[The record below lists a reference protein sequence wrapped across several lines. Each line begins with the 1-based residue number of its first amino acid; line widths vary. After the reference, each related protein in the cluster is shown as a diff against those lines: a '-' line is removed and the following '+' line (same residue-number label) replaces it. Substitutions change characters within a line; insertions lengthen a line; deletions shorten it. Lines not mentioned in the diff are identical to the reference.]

1 MKFRDWYESKHGKFP
16 GQQGEEYQHIVER
29 LCNACAE
36 YVDESVNARMQVVE
50 DELRAIKAHLVL

>member
-1 MKFRDWYESKHGKFP
+1 MKFRDWFESKHGKFP
-16 GQQGEEYQHIVER
+16 GEKGEEYQRIIER